1 MNNDSPEDKYQA
13 FDDEDIDAV
22 LTGVFEI
29 SLSRNEA
36 LYLDDCLSLMIERD
50 ISDHGMP
57 LTSTMRQVMPSAQLG
72 VPIEL
77 IDKIAL
83 AVLHTT
89 DPVNM
94 GLEYTLKLIASELYL
109 LREVSQSYIKIGQEP
124 VGFNLK
130 RKIYKTLFQNQYD
143 AGQQL
148 AKLLGEENT
157 LESDIQTVIKN
168 LGEHTD

>member
-1 MNNDSPEDKYQA
+1 MRYENYEED
-13 FDDEDIDAV
+13 DIDAV
-22 LTGVFEI
+22 ISGPFEI

-36 LYLDDCLSLMIERD
+36 LYLDDCLSLMIEREPM
-50 ISDHGMP
+50 DHGMSM
-57 LTSTMRQVMPSAQLG
+57 TTTMRQVLPSAQLG

-89 DPVNM
+89 DYDNR
-94 GLEYTLKLIASELYL
+94 GREHKIKCIASELYL

-130 RKIYKTLFQNQYD
+130 RKIYQALFQNQYD
-143 AGQQL
+143 AGQKL
-148 AKLLGEENT
+148 AKLIGE
-157 LESDIQTVIKN
+157 DINLDLDIKAAVDD
-168 LGEHTD
+168 LLQKDD